1 MAICGWRIG
10 RGNMRIR
17 DRRRQQRNSTELGF
31 TLLEVLVS
39 LIIVGIS
46 FGVVFQA
53 LSQSKRISWKAD
65 EMLTASRIAH
75 NLLVDSILL
84 NTAVNNRE
92 VAGEVE
98 GEDGWKFTLT
108 AKPLVMEEDKGTPP
122 IEIPSLFEMRLC
134 LSYEKTGQGRQI
146 CLTRW
151 YRQ

>member
-1 MAICGWRIG
+1 MPV
-10 RGNMRIR
+10 R
-17 DRRRQQRNSTELGF
+17 DDLQLQQKDSTQAGF

-65 EMLTASRIAH
+65 ELLTASRIAH
-75 NLLVDSILL
+75 NLSVDSKLI
-84 NTAVNNRE
+84 NTALNHRE
-92 VAGEVE
+92 VEGEVA

-108 AKPLVMEEDKGTPP
+108 AKPLVMEEGNGTPP

-134 LSYEKTGQGRQI
+134 LSYEKTRQGRQI

>member
-1 MAICGWRIG
+1 MPV
-10 RGNMRIR
+10 R
-17 DRRRQQRNSTELGF
+17 DDRQLQQKYSTQVGF

-65 EMLTASRIAH
+65 ELLAASRIAH
-75 NLLVDSILL
+75 NLLVDSKLI
-84 NTAVNNRE
+84 NTALNNRE
-92 VAGEVE
+92 VEGEVA

-108 AKPLVMEEDKGTPP
+108 AKPLVMEEGNGTPP

-134 LSYEKTGQGRQI
+134 LSYEKTRQGRQI